1 MKTKYLLLSVVVLV
15 LILLGGY
22 TFRKVTSTAVTSTKS
37 VVPEQPSV
45 DKNVFNYKCEVGKSA
60 FDVLNQKAK
69 VEFSESSFGKLVT
82 SIDGNSQGGGKYWLY
97 SVDEKEATV
106 GATAYICIGKEE
118 IKWELK

>member
-1 MKTKYLLLSVVVLV
+1 MKSKYLFISVVVLI
-15 LILLGGY
+15 LILVGGY
-22 TFRKVTSTAVTSTKS
+22 TFRKVTSTEVISTKS

-45 DKNVFNYKCEVGKSA
+45 EKNLFNYKCEVGKSA

-82 SIDGNSQGGGKYWLY
+82 SIDGKSQGGGKYWLY

-106 GATAYICIGKEE
+106 GATAYICTGKEE
-118 IKWELK
+118 IKWELR